1 MTTKWKEKVK
11 RFQEVEHLID
21 VNENNL
27 IKASENDIPQYV
39 YLLDRL
45 TVEWEKLLNELP
57 DDVLAEIWAA

>member
-1 MTTKWKEKVK
+1 MTAKWEKKAK
-11 RFQEVEHLID
+11 RFQKVEHLIN

-57 DDVLAEIWAA
+57 DDILAEIWAA